1 MKTLK
6 LSRFF
11 AATLAAI
18 LLLGVGSAYAA
29 DRTVK
34 IAIGSTSFA
43 WFPLYVAQGAGYFK
57 DEGLNVEIINVP
69 ANSTPAAAML
79 SGSADLGGLGVQTAF
94 NAIDKGQPIKILTPM
109 VTAYTSTIF
118 VRKGLMKEAGLTR
131 NSPMVDKVK
140 FLVGKKLATTAIG
153 AGPHLMYRYLFKKYL
168 NGADVDKLSEVVP
181 IGDSAPTLAAMKRGI
196 IDVSAFSPPVPEKAV
211 ADDIGEVMI
220 DFIGGDVPEIAGAIY
235 VVLVVTD
242 DKLKTDG
249 PMVAS
254 FVRAI
259 ERANKLAQSDL
270 GAAGKAA
277 KTQLGSMESDL
288 YAQAVKSMAPALPK
302 TATTSVQGLQTFMN
316 LLLEAGYKFNTIDVK
331 TITANEFV
339 EKALKEKK
347 Q

>member
-1 MKTLK
+1 MTTGK
-6 LSRFF
+6 LSRCI
-11 AATLAAI
+11 AATLAVLI
-18 LLLGVGSAYAA
+18 LLTAGGAQAA

-43 WFPLYVAQGAGYFK
+43 WFPLYVALGAGYFK
-57 DEGLNVEIINVP
+57 DEGLDVQIINVP

-79 SGSADLGGLGVQTAF
+79 NGSVDLGGLGVQTAF

-109 VTAYTSTIF
+109 VTEYTSTIF

-131 NSPMVDKVK
+131 QSPIADKIK
-140 FLVGKKLATTAIG
+140 FMVGKKLASTAIG

-196 IDVSAFSPPVPEKAV
+196 IDVSAFSPPVPEKAE
-211 ADDIGEVMI
+211 ADDIGEVLI
-220 DFIGGDVPEIAGAIY
+220 DFIGGDVPEIKGSIY

-242 DKLKTDG
+242 EKLKTDG

-259 ERANKLAQSDL
+259 ERANQLATKDII
-270 GAAGKAA
+270 AAGNAA
-277 KTQLGSMESDL
+277 KVMMGAMESDL
-288 YAQAVKSMAPALPK
+288 YNQGVRAMAPALPK
-302 TATTSVQGLQTFMN
+302 TAVTSIQGLQTFMD
-316 LLLEAGYKFNTIDVK
+316 LLVDAGYKFENVNVK
-331 TITANEFV
+331 KITANYFV
-339 EKALKEKK
+339 EQALKEKK
-347 Q
+347 

>member
-1 MKTLK
+1 MKTPK
-6 LSRFF
+6 LSRFL
-11 AATLAAI
+11 AATLAAM
-18 LLLGVGSAYAA
+18 LLVSAGASYAA

-69 ANSTPAAAML
+69 ANSTPAAAMIN
-79 SGSADLGGLGVQTAF
+79 GSVDLGGLGVQTAF

-109 VTAYTSTIF
+109 VTEYTSTIF

-131 NSPMVDKVK
+131 NSPMADKVK

-153 AGPHLMYRYLFKKYL
+153 AGPHLMYRYLFNKYL
-168 NGADVDKLSEVVP
+168 NGAEVDKLSEVVP
-181 IGDSAPTLAAMKRGI
+181 IGDSAPTLAGMKRGI

-211 ADDIGEVMI
+211 ADDIGEVLI
-220 DFIGGDVPEIAGAIY
+220 DFIGGDEPAISGAVY

-242 DKLKTDG
+242 EKLKTDG

-259 ERANKLAQSDL
+259 ERANQLAQKDIVAA
-270 GAAGKAA
+270 GAAA
-277 KTQLGSMESDL
+277 KSQLGNM
-288 YAQAVKSMAPALPK
+288 
-302 TATTSVQGLQTFMN
+302 
-316 LLLEAGYKFNTIDVK
+316 
-331 TITANEFV
+331 
-339 EKALKEKK
+339 
-347 Q
+347 